1 MKSTSKK
8 QEAPRLW
15 YWGEPEGGMSVED
28 CERIAKEIPPFEREK
43 RPRDLYIAFMW
54 RQSPPGMKHE
64 FKTRYEESWIII
76 SIFAEN

>member
-1 MKSTSKK
+1 MIMKSTSKK

-43 RPRDLYIAFMW
+43 RPRDLYIAF
-54 RQSPPGMKHE
+54 
-64 FKTRYEESWIII
+64 I
-76 SIFAEN
+76 